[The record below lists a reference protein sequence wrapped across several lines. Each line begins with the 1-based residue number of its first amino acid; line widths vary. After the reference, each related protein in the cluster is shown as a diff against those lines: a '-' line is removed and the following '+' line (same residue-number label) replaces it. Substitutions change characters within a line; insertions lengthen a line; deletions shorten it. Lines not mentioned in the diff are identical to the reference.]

1 MISLEEVSERLSEKM
16 TCKKR
21 TKGYIMTGQARSEGN
36 LAILEGGKCIC
47 EIPKTRTGIISV
59 IQNEFVL

>member
-21 TKGYIMTGQARSEGN
+21 TKGYIPISQARSEGK
-36 LAILEGGKCIC
+36 AILEGGKCIC

-59 IQNEFVL
+59 TQNESVL

>member
-16 TCKKR
+16 TCKQR
-21 TKGYIMTGQARSEGN
+21 TKGYITIGQARSKGK
-36 LAILEGGKCIC
+36 AILEGGKCIC

-59 IQNEFVL
+59 IQNESVF